1 MVTEGAAL
9 SITADLRSVPDMARV
24 WSGRTPNKA
33 ALLDGGRVVTYAKL
47 NDRSNRIANTL
58 IAGGIRPESHVGF
71 LGAVRAEIRSDG
83 GRVSIHT
90 ADGQYRAPLET
101 ISTKGFEAVVRNNLT
116 GGFIVMREVYAR
128 WMREHGGAIAN
139 MIADIWHGWPHFAH
153 SAAARGGRLT
163 PSESAATEWAAAGVR
178 VNTIAPGSIASS
190 GLDTYDSKDND
201 FIRNQV
207 AHTIPLQRFGTEAEV
222 AAAVVFLLSPA
233 ASFITATCV
242 RVDGGP
248 PNAKPGW
255 WDLQPVQHNTPFE
268 NAIDIE
274 AHELV
279 CDIWR
284 DFRDDPA
291 LRVAVITGT
300 GDAFTAGAD
309 LKTHAPEWQTVGP
322 MVGRERLEDGL
333 CGITRGPLSRITKP
347 IVAAING
354 WCVGHGVELAMACDI
369 RIASER
375 AQFGTFEVRRGMHPA
390 DGGIPRLVNT
400 CGVGVALK
408 LLLTGE
414 PISAERALT
423 ANMVARVVPHE
434 KLMEETDAVVQQILR
449 CDQAAIESAKETLL
463 EIIGR
468 PLYDQLRVEAMWG
481 YALCGGNTTVME
493 RSQQF
498 FDKVDRGRAGATASP
513 L

>member
-1 MVTEGAAL
+1 MTAKVLYEKRGEVAY
-9 SITADLRSVPDMARV
+9 IT
-24 WSGRTPNKA
+24 
-33 ALLDGGRVVTYAKL
+33 L
-47 NDRSNRIANTL
+47 N
-58 IAGGIRPESHVGF
+58 RPEV
-71 LGAVRAEIRSDG
+71 
-83 GRVSIHT
+83 
-90 ADGQYRAPLET
+90 
-101 ISTKGFEAVVRNNLT
+101 K
-116 GGFIVMREVYAR
+116 
-128 WMREHGGAIAN
+128 
-139 MIADIWHGWPHFAH
+139 
-153 SAAARGGRLT
+153 
-163 PSESAATEWAAAGVR
+163 
-178 VNTIAPGSIASS
+178 
-190 GLDTYDSKDND
+190 
-201 FIRNQV
+201 
-207 AHTIPLQRFGTEAEV
+207 
-222 AAAVVFLLSPA
+222 
-233 ASFITATCV
+233 
-242 RVDGGP
+242 
-248 PNAKPGW
+248 
-255 WDLQPVQHNTPFE
+255 

-274 AHELV
+274 SHELM
-279 CDIWR
+279 CDMWR
-284 DFRDDPA
+284 DFRDDAA

-322 MVGRERLEDGL
+322 MIGRERLEDGL

-390 DGGIPRLVNT
+390 DGGIVRLVNT
-400 CGVGVALK
+400 CGVGVALE

-423 ANMVARVVPHE
+423 ANMVARVVPHD
-434 KLMEETDAVVQQILR
+434 KLMEETDAVVQRILR
-449 CDQAAIESAKETLL
+449 CDQAAIESAKETVL

-468 PLYDQLRVEAMWG
+468 PLHDQLRVEAMWG
-481 YALCGGNTTVME
+481 YALCGGNATVQE